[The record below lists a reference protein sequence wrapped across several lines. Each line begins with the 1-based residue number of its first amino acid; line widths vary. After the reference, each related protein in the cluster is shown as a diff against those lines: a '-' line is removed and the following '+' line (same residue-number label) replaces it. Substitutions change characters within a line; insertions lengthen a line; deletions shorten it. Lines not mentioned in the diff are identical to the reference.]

1 MANDH
6 NNNGDNVNND
16 SESRPLLSN
25 HVADA
30 ENEKKSNVDGKKD
43 GVKFQKVLSDEKSE
57 ARESGGYGWTADG
70 LPLSHGSVM
79 GEPMGRTQWDSS
91 LFACLGRNDEFCSSD
106 LEVCLLGSM
115 APCVLYGSNVERLA
129 SAPGTFA
136 NHCLPYSGLY
146 LIGNAF
152 FGWNC
157 LAPWFSYPSRTAIRR
172 KFNLEGSFEALNRSC
187 GCCGSCVED
196 ELQREQCESSCD
208 FATHVFCHLCALCQ
222 EGRELRRRLP
232 HPGFNA
238 QPVLVMIPPGEQT
251 MGR

>member
-43 GVKFQKVLSDEKSE
+43 GVEFQKVLSDEKSE

-106 LEVCLLGSM
+106 LEVCEWWLIIGFD
-115 APCVLYGSNVERLA
+115 
-129 SAPGTFA
+129 SAYYYYYHYFWK
-136 NHCLPYSGLY
+136 
-146 LIGNAF
+146 IMKV
-152 FGWNC
+152 W
-157 LAPWFSYPSRTAIRR
+157 
-172 KFNLEGSFEALNRSC
+172 
-187 GCCGSCVED
+187 
-196 ELQREQCESSCD
+196 
-208 FATHVFCHLCALCQ
+208 
-222 EGRELRRRLP
+222 
-232 HPGFNA
+232 
-238 QPVLVMIPPGEQT
+238 
-251 MGR
+251 